1 MPVLFSTGIFISG
14 DYVCSDFIG
23 IMMDFTQNYFGLLNV
38 PQGFF
43 IDKKI
48 LSANY
53 RELQKTFHPDK
64 SASKPASEQRTAVQ
78 FAGYINTAY
87 ETLLSPVERATYLLS
102 LAGEVIDDQSATV
115 NDGQF
120 LFLQMEWRES
130 LAEIKYDD
138 NADDAEKQLE
148 GLLVTVKQAFTEL
161 ESAFNQQYIKKEF
174 FEAKNTIAKMQ
185 FVAKMSKEIDS
196 AEAALFD

>member
-1 MPVLFSTGIFISG
+1 
-14 DYVCSDFIG
+14 
-23 IMMDFTQNYFGLLNV
+23 MDFTQNYFDLLKV

-43 IDKKI
+43 IDKGV

-53 RELQKTFHPDK
+53 RDLQKTFHPDK
-64 SASKPASEQRTAVQ
+64 SANKPASEQRTAVQ

-130 LAEIKYDD
+130 LAEIKSDSNTD
-138 NADDAEKQLE
+138 SAEELLE
-148 GLLVTVKQAFTEL
+148 ALLVTVKQAFAEL
-161 ESAFNQQYIKKEF
+161 EVAFSQQYVGKEF
-174 FEAKNTIAKMQ
+174 LEAKNTIAKMQ
-185 FVAKMSKEIDS
+185 FVAKMLKEIDS

>member
-1 MPVLFSTGIFISG
+1 
-14 DYVCSDFIG
+14 
-23 IMMDFTQNYFGLLNV
+23 MDFTQNYFDLLKV
-38 PQGFF
+38 PQVFF
-43 IDKKI
+43 IDKGV

-53 RELQKTFHPDK
+53 RDLQKTFHPDK
-64 SASKPASEQRTAVQ
+64 SANKPASEQRTAVQ

-87 ETLLSPVERATYLLS
+87 ETLLSPVERATYLLL

-130 LAEIKYDD
+130 LAEIKSNTDST
-138 NADDAEKQLE
+138 EELLE
-148 GLLVTVKQAFTEL
+148 ALLVTVKQAFAEL
-161 ESAFNQQYIKKEF
+161 EVAFSQQYVGKEF
-174 FEAKNTIAKMQ
+174 LEAKNTIAKMQ
-185 FVAKMSKEIDS
+185 FVAKMLKEIDS